1 VRLLLDEGLPSVP
14 GFRPEA
20 LDASVTFVT
29 LRELDPK
36 LATAPDW
43 YVVLR
48 AAEGGFDALV
58 TLDGRHVEQPEETW
72 ALWRGGLSIV
82 TWRRPP
88 GDPVTAWAQLVAH
101 VPEVRR
107 VLAAKGP
114 SVVSLPTPRL
124 GGASVEPAGDV
135 LDRLAAGLG
144 VSDQALRN
152 QARAVVRAGLDARG
166 QLRRFGAVVA

>member
-1 VRLLLDEGLPSVP
+1 VRLLLDEALPSVP

-20 LDASVTFVT
+20 LDASVTFTT

-48 AAEGGFDALV
+48 AAEGGFD
-58 TLDGRHVEQPEETW
+58 GRHVEQPEETW
-72 ALWRGGLSIV
+72 ALWRGGLSVV

-88 GDPVTAWAQLVAH
+88 GDPITAWGQLVAH
-101 VPEVRR
+101 LPEVRR
-107 VLAAKGP
+107 VLAARGP
-114 SVVSLPTPRL
+114 SVISLPTPRL
-124 GGASVEPAGDV
+124 GGTAVEPAGDV
-135 LDRLAAGLG
+135 LGRLAAGLG
-144 VSDQALRN
+144 VADQDLRN
-152 QARAVVRAGLDARG
+152 QARAVVRAGLESRG